1 MAISEALNAGGVYSD
16 LILRM
21 DKFDESM
28 KSVQNALKKVDS
40 QIDQTKKHFDLTAV
54 AEKMKS
60 TGTMMSLAFTAPLTI
75 MGGLSIKAA
84 SDLDESA
91 NKAKVVFGEAIG
103 VIDDL
108 AKTSAQNL
116 GISKQQAY
124 ESAGT
129 FGNLFVA
136 MGITQDKAAGMSTG
150 ILKLA
155 ADLASFNN
163 IKPEEALDKLRAG
176 LVGETE
182 PLRTLGVNLSAAAVE
197 ARAMGMAHKNSA
209 AQLTTADKAMA
220 SYAIILEQTQ
230 TAQGDFA
237 RTSDGLANSQRILK
251 AEIANQSAEIGAAL
265 LPAYSQMLNIV
276 GQLVS
281 WFGGLSDET
290 KTVMIVI
297 AGVVATIGPLLVISA
312 KLITSIR
319 TISSVFKGMEL
330 ATKMADLA
338 AKIFSTTARTLTISA
353 GGLVGVLSVVIGLL
367 MTSQAEA
374 KELDDVMN
382 STEGMK
388 KSAEEKAKL
397 AKQFASLSENGRNLI
412 RTFALIGDENK
423 IDVARTQS
431 LTGELSKLE
440 RQYAGLDSKK
450 RDIINGG
457 YYEGQD
463 KDLANLAEERRGIA
477 EKIGLIKAAQAEVL
491 KLAKSQ
497 QTAAPKKKEAT
508 PIVFTP
514 PKLGAGGAAKDEAD
528 EFRKAWKSALDTT
541 SSDFASK
548 MATISSFQKDFGKS
562 SQTAAMTF
570 TAAFSS
576 AFAAV
581 ASLFSAMIQAQMQKV
596 ENKYSKLTADEQA
609 YVDYQDVQDKKA
621 YSKMS
626 AKEKKEH
633 DLKAASDRAEKKRE
647 AQKAAEIK
655 KLQKEQARLNLV
667 NALAQIGVSTAM
679 GIMSVWAAADVPLL
693 SKPFWM
699 AFVGSLGAIEAAAAV
714 TAAAPAMATGGL
726 VKSRSGGSQIV
737 AGEAGY
743 DEWVVPDTEKVM
755 NGIASRIASIQ
766 AKKQDDASHQQSGGV
781 SLGDLASRLV
791 AQVSVPISVSDIQFG
806 EAIINVFDKGYAY
819 VKDNRVV
826 PA

>member
-1 MAISEALNAGGVYSD
+1 MAISEALNAGAVYSD

-28 KSVQNALKKVDS
+28 KSVQNALKKADA
-40 QIDQTKKHFDLTAV
+40 QIDQTKKRLDLTAV

-60 TGTMMSLAFTAPLTI
+60 TGAMMSLAFTAPLAI

-108 AKTSAQNL
+108 AKTSAQSL

-150 ILKLA
+150 ILKLG

-163 IKPEEALDKLRAG
+163 IKPEEALEKLRAG
-176 LVGETE
+176 LVGEAE
-182 PLRTLGVNLSAAAVE
+182 PLRTLGVNLSAVAVE
-197 ARAMGMAHKNSA
+197 ARAMSMAHKSSA

-220 SYAIILEQTQ
+220 SYALILEQTQ

-251 AEIANQSAEIGAAL
+251 AEIENQSASIGAAL
-265 LPAYSQMLNIV
+265 LPAYSSLLSIV
-276 GQLVS
+276 GELVS
-281 WFGGLSDET
+281 WFGGLSDGT
-290 KTVMIVI
+290 KDVIIVI
-297 AGVVATIGPLLVISA
+297 AGMVATIGPLLLISA
-312 KLITSIR
+312 KLITTIR
-319 TISSVFKGMEL
+319 TISSVFKGMEI
-330 ATKMADLA
+330 AAKMADLA
-338 AKIFSTTARTLTISA
+338 AKVFSTTARTLTISA

-367 MTSQAEA
+367 MTSKAEA
-374 KELDDVMN
+374 QELDDVMN

-388 KSAEEKAKL
+388 KAAEEKAKL

-412 RTFALIGDENK
+412 RTFGLIGDENK

-450 RDIINGG
+450 REIINNG

-463 KDLANLAEERRGIA
+463 KDLSALSEERRGLA

-497 QTAAPKKKEAT
+497 QAAAPKKKEQG
-508 PIVFTP
+508 PVIFTP
-514 PKLGAGGAAKDEAD
+514 PKLGAGGAAKDEAE
-528 EFRKAWKSALDTT
+528 EFRKAWKSALDLTSTDFMAKFGEIEKYQKEFGASWQTT
-541 SSDFASK
+541 G
-548 MATISSFQKDFGKS
+548 MTI
-562 SQTAAMTF
+562 AAGL
-570 TAAFSS
+570 SS

-581 ASLFSAMIQAQMQKV
+581 GNVITSIFSYQRQMIEKQYGETTEAEDAYNALQ
-596 ENKYSKLTADEQA
+596 EQ
-609 YVDYQDVQDKKA
+609 QDAKSYA
-621 YSKMS
+621 KMS
-626 AKEKKEH
+626 AKEKKEYN
-633 DLKAASDRAEKKRE
+633 LKKAADKAREEQEAKKNKKLE
-647 AQKAAEIK
+647 A
-655 KLQKEQARLNLV
+655 LQKEQTAFSLV
-667 NALAQIGVSTAM
+667 QSIAQIGMSTAM
-679 GIMSVWAAADVPLL
+679 GIMEIWSKWASNPPVAIGLTAMVSALAAAQV
-693 SKPFWM
+693 
-699 AFVGSLGAIEAAAAV
+699 AAA
-714 TAAAPAMATGGL
+714 TIAAAPAMATGGL

-743 DEWVVPDTEKVM
+743 DEWVVPDTDKVM
-755 NGIASRIASIQ
+755 NGIASRLNRMQNKQGGASS
-766 AKKQDDASHQQSGGV
+766 ATDEATSGT
-781 SLGDLASRLV
+781 SLGERLV
-791 AQVSVPISVSDIQFG
+791 ARVTAPFNVDGISFG
-806 EAIINVFDKGYAY
+806 NAIIDVFDKGYAHIGQ
-819 VKDNRVV
+819 NRVV